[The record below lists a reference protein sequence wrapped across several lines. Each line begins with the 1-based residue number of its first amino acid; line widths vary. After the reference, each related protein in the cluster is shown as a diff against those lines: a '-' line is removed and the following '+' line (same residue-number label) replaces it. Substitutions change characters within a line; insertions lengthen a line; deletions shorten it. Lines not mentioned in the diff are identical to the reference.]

1 MVPDPF
7 DVNVFDASF
16 WSAAGANGHY
26 ITDYDSI
33 GNTYTA
39 PAPAIEYM
47 LNRDD
52 NDLAWTGNPFVQT
65 CAAWTRELAGTKSVP
80 AVTSRVYNYYVD
92 VSATPIESS
101 ISYDC
106 EYDPCLNFDA
116 LTNSLLLETPL

>member
-7 DVNVFDASF
+7 DVDVFEASF
-16 WSAAGANGHY
+16 WSAVGANGHY
-26 ITDYDSI
+26 VSAYDSI
-33 GNTYTA
+33 GNTYAA
-39 PAPAIEYM
+39 PIPATEDN
-47 LNRDD
+47 LNRSD
-52 NDLAWTGNPFVQT
+52 NGLAWNANPFEQT

-80 AVTSRVYNYYVD
+80 AVTSRVYNAAVD
-92 VSATPIESS
+92 ALATPIESS